1 FKKTTCIKHHLY
13 YNSSIAHKHY
23 LEVLKSSRE
32 GIDTK
37 QEVLDEIEHVIV
49 PLIKNQKQS
58 VNQVF
63 INHKDILSMSKV
75 TFYRYVNQVI
85 LSITNIDFP
94 KKIKYKKRK
103 KKNLNNSYKRDISIL
118 EHRRYEDYLDF
129 ISKHPKMS
137 KVQLDTVIGK
147 SSNKKVLLTMYLV
160 DTHFMLIFLLDKK
173 TSNHVTEVFKKL
185 KQDLTINLY
194 RKIFRIILTDNGVE

>member
-1 FKKTTCIKHHLY
+1 M
-13 YNSSIAHKHY
+13 
-23 LEVLKSSRE
+23 LKSSRE

-75 TFYRYVNQVI
+75 TFYRYVNQGI
-85 LSITNIDFP
+85 LSLTNIDLP

-103 KKNLNNSYKRDISIL
+103 KK
-118 EHRRYEDYLDF
+118 
-129 ISKHPKMS
+129 SK
-137 KVQLDTVIGK
+137 
-147 SSNKKVLLTMYLV
+147 
-160 DTHFMLIFLLDKK
+160 
-173 TSNHVTEVFKKL
+173 
-185 KQDLTINLY
+185 
-194 RKIFRIILTDNGVE
+194 